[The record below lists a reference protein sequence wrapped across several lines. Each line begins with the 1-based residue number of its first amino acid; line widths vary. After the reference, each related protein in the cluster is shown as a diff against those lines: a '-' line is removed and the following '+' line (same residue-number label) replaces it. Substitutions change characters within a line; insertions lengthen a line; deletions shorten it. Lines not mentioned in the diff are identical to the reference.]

1 MFHLTTLSS
10 SDAGKSPWFYE

>member
-1 MFHLTTLSS
+1 MFHLTTLLS